1 MAKPQKLILVPTDFS
16 HVAECAINH
25 AGMLAQKSKNSI
37 LLLHIITK
45 EIQSVISKK
54 KEARAT
60 LEKKLELQAMYYRSK
75 FNVTVD
81 FLLKEGS
88 IFNAIGSVASEVN
101 ASLIIMGTHGVKGIQ
116 HFTGAYAIK
125 VITSSKVPII
135 IVQNKL
141 PRQEGY
147 YEIVS
152 PIDASF
158 DTRQK
163 TLQTIAMAKIF
174 NARVHLFRMS
184 VNDSAAENEI
194 QLNVNYVKKFLSD
207 HEILFTL
214 NTQENKGSDFIK
226 DLFSFSKKV
235 QADLIIILTTA
246 QKGIKDL
253 VLGPVEQQVIN
264 NIDQIPVMCV
274 NPLQSIYKNEV
285 MI

>member
-1 MAKPQKLILVPTDFS
+1 MARPQKLILVPTDFS

-25 AGMLAQKSKNSI
+25 AGMIAQKSENSL

-45 EIQSVISKK
+45 EIQSELSKK
-54 KEARAT
+54 NET
-60 LEKKLELQAMYYRSK
+60 FSILEKKLKLQAQYYQSK
-75 FNVTVD
+75 FNVAVD

-88 IFNAIGSVASEVN
+88 IFNEIGSVASEVN

-125 VITSSKVPII
+125 VIASSKVPII

-163 TLQTIAMAKIF
+163 TLQTIAIAKIF
-174 NARVHLFRMS
+174 NAKVHLFKMS
-184 VNDSAAENEI
+184 ASDSSAENEI
-194 QLNVNYVKKFLSD
+194 QLNVNYVKKFLND

-214 NTQENKGSDFIK
+214 CTQENKGGDFIK
-226 DLFSFSKKV
+226 DLFSYSKKV

-246 QKGIKDL
+246 QKGIKDK
-253 VLGPVEQQVIN
+253 VLGPVEQQIIN
-264 NIDQIPVMCV
+264 NIEQIPVMCV
-274 NPLQSIYKNEV
+274 NPLQSIYKNEA